1 MFERLLEPNST
12 EAPAC
17 ACGKE
22 MRLIGAEK
30 KSEDAAVKHFECE
43 VCGRE
48 LMLMVWPEAI
58 AASGSQLEPKA

>member
-1 MFERLLEPNST
+1 MFGRLLEPGST
-12 EAPAC
+12 EAPDC

-22 MRLIGAEK
+22 MRLTATER
-30 KSEDAAVKHFECE
+30 KSEDAAVKHFGCE
-43 VCGRE
+43 ACGRE